1 MSHQTATA
9 EPETYTVVSEVN
21 DHGAATLR
29 GENGSTYHV
38 TSYENPALRTFL
50 EECRTTDRV
59 RLEMERAGVRANVW
73 HVTGLYP
80 GADSDAP
87 VQIR

>member
-1 MSHQTATA
+1 M
-9 EPETYTVVSEVN
+9 N

-38 TSYENPALRTFL
+38 TSYEDPTLRSAL
-50 EECRTTDRV
+50 EQCRTADRV
-59 RLEMERAGVRANVW
+59 RVEMERAGVRANVW

-80 GADSDAP
+80 GADSGALQ
-87 VQIR
+87 QIR

>member
-1 MSHQTATA
+1 
-9 EPETYTVVSEVN
+9 VN
-21 DHGAATLR
+21 QHGAATLR

-38 TSYENPALRTFL
+38 TSYEEPTLRSVL
-50 EECRTTDRV
+50 EQCRTADRV
-59 RLEMERAGVRANVW
+59 RVKMERAGVRANVW

-87 VQIR
+87 TQIR